1 MKRFADIIVNGSY
14 VRTNI
19 WEVCRGEKQDPHK
32 WKNITYWSTHRR
44 NKIEMF
50 PVRKKPNSFFKYKNA
65 NEGKSHEGHDV
76 TLTHEVVQDIVA
88 NLKEVTF
95 KVNNRGGRVYKIYVS
110 NWEIEE
116 LIKTPNGNYY
126 IDILFKFNK
135 SEPESLVLQW
145 NGRVAVEIH
154 VTNAVKPTKVKD
166 LLEYGIPI
174 LEHTVSKKL
183 YIDESR
189 ELTLEDISKKKQF
202 LGTYYEKEIYVNL
215 LEDYYSK
222 EYIAM
227 EIPRLQKQVSSL
239 EEENAQLS
247 NKLQKHIEYVNR
259 LKSEN
264 TSLSG
269 QIISKNN
276 ELNTI
281 KIENEQFKKTLWYK
295 LYKVFTK

>member
-1 MKRFADIIVNGSY
+1 MKRFADILVNGIY

-19 WEVCRGEKQDPHK
+19 WEVCRGEKQEPHK
-32 WKNITYWSTHRR
+32 WENIRFWSTHRK

-50 PVRKKPNSFFKYKNA
+50 PVRKKPNSFFKYKNS
-65 NEGKSHEGHDV
+65 NEAKSHEGHDV

-88 NLKEVTF
+88 NLKEITF
-95 KVNNRGGRVYKIYVS
+95 KVNNKGGRVYKIFVS
-110 NWEIEE
+110 DWEIEE
-116 LIKTPNGNYY
+116 LITTPNGNYY
-126 IDILFKFNK
+126 VDILFKFNK
-135 SEPESLVLQW
+135 SEPENLVLQW
-145 NGRVAVEIH
+145 NGKVAVEIH

-189 ELTLEDISKKKQF
+189 ELSEEDIIKKKQF
-202 LGTYYEKEIYVNL
+202 LSIYYEKEIYVNL

-227 EIPRLQKQVSSL
+227 EIPKLQKQVAL
-239 EEENAQLS
+239 QKEDNAQLRS
-247 NKLQKHIEYVNR
+247 NLQKYIEYANR
-259 LKSEN
+259 LKNEN
-264 TSLSG
+264 TSLNG
-269 QIISKNN
+269 QLSSTNN
-276 ELNTI
+276 ELNKI
-281 KIENEQFKKTLWYK
+281 KVQNELFKKSFWYK